1 MVEYKKGQSFNL
13 FTRRET
19 RRTSFRAEM
28 QKGNASRSHVLEDN
42 EKALK
47 YSR

>member
-19 RRTSFRAEM
+19 RRTLFRVEM

-42 EKALK
+42 EKTFK
-47 YSR
+47 YTR